1 MRKISLERA
10 RAGVHVART
19 IQSLDGIVLLSA
31 GSELTEEKILQLK
44 RYNITEIYV
53 EDELSKGI
61 VVSDIVKE
69 DIVLDVKAKIK
80 TIMTTPS
87 IKISVDGKK
96 IKEMVEKLLENILR
110 SDFIIAN
117 LSDIRSIDDYT
128 YSHSVNV
135 CILSLIT
142 GIALGIKGE
151 SLRELGVG
159 ALLHDIGKIMIDE
172 QILQKPTNLTINEFD
187 EVKKHTVYGYEIL
200 KNSSD
205 VNSTAHIIALSHH
218 ERKDGSGYPYSLK
231 NNDIPVPARIVAIS
245 DVYDALTTNRIYRK
259 KMLPHEVVD
268 YMCSLSNKH
277 FDKTVLDAFISH
289 IANYPVGTAVKLNSG
304 EKGLVAKYNKNFPN
318 HPVVRIVID
327 ENGKML
333 VKPKEIDL
341 FRKPE
346 YRIVD
351 IWDI

>member
-1 MRKISLERA
+1 MRKISLDRA
-10 RAGVHVART
+10 RTGYYIART
-19 IQSLDGIVLLSA
+19 IHSLDGLVLLSA
-31 GSELTEEKILQLK
+31 GSQLTEELIRQLEK
-44 RYNITEIYV
+44 YNITEIFI
-53 EDELSKGI
+53 EDDLSRGI
-61 VVSDIVKE
+61 TITEAIKEEIV
-69 DIVLDVKAKIK
+69 IDVKSKMK
-80 TIMTTPS
+80 VLMTTPS
-87 IKISVDGKK
+87 IKIAVDGRKVM
-96 IKEMVEKLLENILR
+96 EMIENLLTNMLK
-110 SDFIIAN
+110 SDFIVAN
-117 LSDIRSIDDYT
+117 LCDIRSVDDYT

-142 GIALGIKGE
+142 GIALGIKGD
-151 SLRELGVG
+151 SLKELGMG
-159 ALLHDIGKIMIDE
+159 ALLHDIGKVMIDDN
-172 QILQKPTNLTINEFD
+172 ILQKPTNLTINEYD

-200 KNSSD
+200 KNSND
-205 VNSTAHIIALSHH
+205 VSSTAHIIALSHH
-218 ERKDGSGYPYSLK
+218 ERKDGSGYPYNLK
-231 NNDIPVPARIVAIS
+231 NNEIPLPARVVAIA

-277 FDKTVLDAFISH
+277 FDKAVLDAFISH
-289 IANYPVGTAVKLNSG
+289 IANYPVGTAVKLNTG

-318 HPVVRIVID
+318 KPIIRVVID

-341 FRKPE
+341 FKRPE

>member
-1 MRKISLERA
+1 VRKISLERA
-10 RAGVHVART
+10 RAGLYVART
-19 IQSLDGIVLLSA
+19 IHSLDGIVLLYA
-31 GSELTEEKILQLK
+31 GSKLTEENIQHLK
-44 RYNITEIYV
+44 SYNITEIYI

-61 VVSDIVKE
+61 VVTDVVRE

-87 IKISVDGKK
+87 LKISVDGKK
-96 IKEMVEKLLENILR
+96 IMELVEKLLDNILN

-151 SLRELGVG
+151 NLKDLGVG

-172 QILQKPTNLTINEFD
+172 KILQKPTNLTINEFD

-200 KNSSD
+200 KNSND

-218 ERKDGSGYPYSLK
+218 ERKDGSGYPYNLK
-231 NNDIPVPARIVAIS
+231 NNDIPLPARIVAIA

-277 FDKTVLDAFISH
+277 FDKTCLDAFISH
-289 IANYPVGTAVKLNSG
+289 IANYPVGTAVMLNSG

-318 HPVVRIVID
+318 RPVVRVVID

>member
-1 MRKISLERA
+1 
-10 RAGVHVART
+10 
-19 IQSLDGIVLLSA
+19 
-31 GSELTEEKILQLK
+31 
-44 RYNITEIYV
+44 
-53 EDELSKGI
+53 
-61 VVSDIVKE
+61 
-69 DIVLDVKAKIK
+69 
-80 TIMTTPS
+80 MTTPS

-318 HPVVRIVID
+318 RPVVRIVID

>member
-10 RAGVHVART
+10 SAGVKIART
-19 IQSLDGIVLLSA
+19 IHSLDGIILLSA
-31 GSELTEEKILQLK
+31 GSELTEEIIHQLK
-44 RYNITEIYV
+44 HYNITEIYI
-53 EDELSKGI
+53 EDEISNGI
-61 VVSDIVKE
+61 PVSDVVRE
-69 DIVLDVKAKIK
+69 EIVLDVKAKIK
-80 TIMTTPS
+80 NIMTTPS
-87 IKISVDGKK
+87 MKISIENQK
-96 IKEMVEKLLENILR
+96 IMEMVDKLLDSILEN
-110 SDFIIAN
+110 DFIIVN
-117 LSDIRSIDDYT
+117 LTDIRSLDDYT

-142 GIALGIKGE
+142 GIAMGIKGE
-151 SLRELGVG
+151 NLRELGVG
-159 ALLHDIGKIMIDE
+159 ALLHDIGKIMIDD

-200 KNSSD
+200 KNLSD

-218 ERKDGSGYPYSLK
+218 ERKDGSGYPYNLK
-231 NNDIPVPARIVAIS
+231 NNEIPMPARIVAIA

-259 KMLPHEVVD
+259 RMLPHEVVD

-289 IANYPVGTAVKLNSG
+289 IANYPVGTAVQLNSG
-304 EKGLVAKYNKNFPN
+304 EKGLVAKYNKSFPN
-318 HPVVRIVID
+318 RPVIRVVID
-327 ENGKML
+327 ETGKML

-341 FRKPE
+341 LRKPE

>member
-1 MRKISLERA
+1 MRKVSLDRV
-10 RAGVHVART
+10 RTGVRVART
-19 IQSLDGIVLLSA
+19 IQSLDGIILLSA
-31 GSELTEEKILQLK
+31 GAEITNDIINQLK
-44 RYNITEIYV
+44 QYNITEIYI
-53 EDELSKGI
+53 EDEFSRGI
-61 VVSDIVKE
+61 SVDETVKE
-69 DIVLDVKAKIK
+69 EIITDVKAQIK
-80 TIMTTPS
+80 LIMTTPS
-87 IKISVDGKK
+87 LKISVDGKRVM
-96 IKEMVEKLLENILR
+96 EMVENLLSNLLKN
-110 SDFIIAN
+110 DFIIMN
-117 LSDIRSIDDYT
+117 LSDIRSVDDYT
-128 YSHSVNV
+128 FSHSVNV
-135 CILSLIT
+135 CIMSLIT
-142 GIALGIKGE
+142 GIAMGIKGE
-151 SLRELGVG
+151 ALKELGVG
-159 ALLHDIGKIMIDE
+159 SLLHDIGKVMIDDK
-172 QILQKPTNLTINEFD
+172 ILQKPTNLTINEYD

-200 KNSSD
+200 KNSKD
-205 VNSTAHIIALSHH
+205 VSSTAQIIALYHH
-218 ERKDGSGYPYSLK
+218 ERKDGSGYPYNLK

-277 FDKTVLDAFISH
+277 FDKIALDAFISH
-289 IANYPVGTAVKLNSG
+289 IANYPVGTAVVLNSG

-318 HPVVRIVID
+318 RPVIRVVID

>member
-10 RAGVHVART
+10 RAGLHVART
-19 IQSLDGIVLLSA
+19 IQSLDGIILLSA
-31 GSELTEEKILQLK
+31 GSELTEEKIQQLK
-44 RYNITEIYV
+44 RYNITEIYI
-53 EDELSKGI
+53 EDEFSKGI
-61 VVSDIVKE
+61 VVPDVVKE
-69 DIVLDVKAKIK
+69 DIILDIKAKIK

-87 IKISVDGKK
+87 LKISVDGKK
-96 IKEMVEKLLENILR
+96 IMEMVDKLLNNILK

-200 KNSSD
+200 KNSSN

-318 HPVVRIVID
+318 RPVVRIVID